1 VCLSRAHPAAN
12 ISSGS
17 TGRRVINIVCFI
29 DNFEAYIAAELRVC
43 YFRFNFRYR
52 ESLRLPVKF
61 SATPDK
67 VRTGAPLYGEHSRG
81 VLREYGFDD
90 QQIRTFEKDR
100 AIVASDRNC
109 L

>member
-1 VCLSRAHPAAN
+1 
-12 ISSGS
+12 
-17 TGRRVINIVCFI
+17 
-29 DNFEAYIAAELRVC
+29 
-43 YFRFNFRYR
+43 
-52 ESLRLPVKF
+52 
-61 SATPDK
+61 

-100 AIVASDRNC
+100 AIVASDQNC